1 MALTT
6 HTPYPEQTWAPDN
19 HYYRHHFL
27 ESIPACNEGD
37 RDMTFIV
44 RDGTDLLL
52 FAQSAAR
59 FWKSAGNC
67 PTLLKER
74 CVPEMGTVLPHLIM
88 CPDKKRKVI
97 LEPKNSYTFC
107 DISAGWH

>member
-1 MALTT
+1 MDKFSLMALTT
-6 HTPYPEQTWAPDN
+6 HTLYPEQTWAPDN

-67 PTLLKER
+67 PYAFK
-74 CVPEMGTVLPHLIM
+74 GTVRTRNGNCFATFDYLAEN
-88 CPDKKRKVI
+88 DTDVNWVTKR
-97 LEPKNSYTFC
+97 
-107 DISAGWH
+107 

>member
-1 MALTT
+1 MDKFSLMAITT
-6 HTPYPEQTWAPDN
+6 HTLYPEQTWEPDN

-27 ESIPACNEGD
+27 ESIPARNEGD

-67 PTLLKER
+67 PYAFKGTVRTRK
-74 CVPEMGTVLPHLIM
+74 GTVLPHLIIWQKN
-88 CPDKKRKVI
+88 DTDVNWVTKR
-97 LEPKNSYTFC
+97 
-107 DISAGWH
+107 